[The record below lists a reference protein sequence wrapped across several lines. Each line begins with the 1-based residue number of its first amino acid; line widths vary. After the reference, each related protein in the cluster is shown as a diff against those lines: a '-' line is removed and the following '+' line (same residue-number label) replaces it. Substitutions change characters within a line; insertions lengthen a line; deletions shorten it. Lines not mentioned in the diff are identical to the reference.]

1 MADPGTDPELQTHRE
16 LIAANDRKL
25 VEALNARVQLVQHLK
40 RYKEAKGY
48 AFLDVAQEARVLEQV
63 CLASEGPV
71 SEEALC
77 ELFATILAWT
87 KREVERLSTSG

>member
-1 MADPGTDPELQTHRE
+1 MADPGTDSELQSHRE

-48 AFLDVAQEARVLEQV
+48 AFLDAAQEARVFDQV
-63 CLASEGPV
+63 CRASEGPA
-71 SEEALC
+71 SEEALR
-77 ELFATILAWT
+77 ELFTTILAWT
-87 KREVERLSTSG
+87 KREVERLGTSD